1 MASLSAGVARGGSLS
16 TVDINTTI
24 IPASKRIWIVQPGKN
39 RKFFDDFEQERR
51 VYLEFPGLDL
61 AQRDLEDD
69 GLVRQHIRRS
79 VSMVSHKGPVKDD
92 GATINLADFPQSPD
106 TATAIF
112 LRTVRHLTSN
122 MTVGDLVVVPGFGA
136 YSRVLFGEIAAPLNL
151 EDRARIHPYLWGDIL
166 FRRVNWLS
174 TNRFKQE
181 LPLDLV
187 KYIGKPPA
195 IAEVARNALT
205 ERFFEYAY
213 GSFVK
218 EGQSWSTITAPTYR
232 GNDPSA
238 ISQPTRLIEFAVAAY
253 RATGG
258 GHDLSGLTM
267 DEIIERYYDP
277 RDIEH
282 FGLSFNSP
290 GRLDFKARDSKLA
303 IFVSVV
309 IALAGGGMLSG
320 CKASSTPVQITNS
333 KTADQTISVEMQQ
346 QINLMVNGIDQPT
359 AAKVDHIGQESKEKI
374 GLRTVAQVDKTE

>member
-1 MASLSAGVARGGSLS
+1 MSII
-16 TVDINTTI
+16 DINTTI

-39 RKFFDDFEQERR
+39 RKFFDDFERESR

-61 AQRDLEDD
+61 SPRDLGDD
-69 GLVRQHIRRS
+69 GAVRQHIRRS
-79 VSMVSHKGPVKDD
+79 VAMVGHRGPVRDD
-92 GATINLADFPQSPD
+92 GATINLADYPQYPD
-106 TATAIF
+106 AATAIF

-122 MTVGDLVVVPGFGA
+122 MAVGDLVVVPGFGA
-136 YSRVLFGEIAAPLNL
+136 YSRVLFGEIATPLNL
-151 EDRARIHPYLWGDIL
+151 ADRARIHPYLWGDIL
-166 FRRVNWLS
+166 FRRTHWLS
-174 TNRFKQE
+174 VNRFKQE

-213 GSFVK
+213 GSFIK

-253 RATGG
+253 RATGAG
-258 GHDLSGLTM
+258 QDLSGLSM
-267 DEIIERYYDP
+267 DQIIERYYDP
-277 RDIEH
+277 TDIEH

-309 IALAGGGMLSG
+309 IAMAGAGMLSG
-320 CKASSTPVQITNS
+320 CKANSEPVQITNS
-333 KTADQTISVEMQQ
+333 KTVDQAMSVEMQQ
-346 QINLMVNGIDQPT
+346 QITLMVDGIDQPT
-359 AAKVDHIGQESKEKI
+359 AAKLDRIGQESKEKI
-374 GLRTVAQVDKTE
+374 GLKSVAQISKTE